1 MFIKPHFFDKCCILH
16 TIFKRGYNMN
26 EEKVDRRIRKTK
38 KALLQCL
45 TKLMSEKKI
54 SDITVKE
61 LTDLA
66 DVNRSTFYLYYKDI
80 FDMVERIET
89 NMFEEF
95 LRIFNESNKGK
106 DRYSSLLALYTYIF
120 EYVESNSEICKI
132 LLGPDGDYA
141 FIQKFKKAILE
152 TNVLFDESVP
162 LNKVNFYRSFILTG
176 VIGLIQQWLE
186 ESTETSAKDMA
197 IFMTDLNMKIIK
209 FQNS

>member
-1 MFIKPHFFDKCCILH
+1 
-16 TIFKRGYNMN
+16 MN

-80 FDMVERIET
+80 FDMVESIET